1 MPRLCPHRFPR
12 QIPRD
17 RAPVGWAPPIIS
29 CRIKRL
35 NKECDR
41 NSRKG
46 LPFLS
51 SLLMIEIPGP
61 APSPLRAPEVRHVDR
76 TGTFSHA
83 LQRSAMSTVFL
94 ARDRNP
100 LSRQH
105 HTPRPIVP
113 CSRTQHCLGVTP
125 SPSTD
130 KLLQYPRGALYY
142 PQRSEPVFSDN
153 RVIHNLVETKTNI
166 VSLVC
171 GHS

>member
-1 MPRLCPHRFPR
+1 
-12 QIPRD
+12 
-17 RAPVGWAPPIIS
+17 
-29 CRIKRL
+29 
-35 NKECDR
+35 
-41 NSRKG
+41 
-46 LPFLS
+46 
-51 SLLMIEIPGP
+51 MIEIPGP

-76 TGTFSHA
+76 TGTSFSHA

-166 VSLVC
+166 VSSCVRTFLIILLCEYGVLC
-171 GHS
+171 DLNIAFNVITLDRHFYCSDIVDGWRNMVSSRI